1 MHGVMAAGSG
11 IVYLDAGK
19 SCADVDDAP
28 LGMLKSYLKVLKP
41 VVGLAAMNEQ
51 VKLLRDVVK
60 SLDDAERSYYA
71 GYVVTDLVYFEEH
84 EFQ

>member
-1 MHGVMAAGSG
+1 
-11 IVYLDAGK
+11 
-19 SCADVDDAP
+19 
-28 LGMLKSYLKVLKP
+28 MLKSYLKVLKP

-71 GYVVTDLVYFEEH
+71 GYVVTGLVYFEGR
-84 EFQ
+84 EFLSEIAQALWAKHVVDYVA

>member
-1 MHGVMAAGSG
+1 
-11 IVYLDAGK
+11 
-19 SCADVDDAP
+19 
-28 LGMLKSYLKVLKP
+28 MLKLYLKVLKP
-41 VVGLAAMNEQ
+41 VVDLAAMNEQ